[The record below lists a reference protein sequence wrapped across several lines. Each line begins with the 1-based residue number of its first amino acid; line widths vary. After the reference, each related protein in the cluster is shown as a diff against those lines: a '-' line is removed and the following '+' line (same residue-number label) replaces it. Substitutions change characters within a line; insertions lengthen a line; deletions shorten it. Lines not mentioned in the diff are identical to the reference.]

1 MRSSTAKNQ
10 LAAPN
15 EPGEKRKQLLEKS
28 GLILVSGLL
37 YAVAIGSVGVAA
49 RYIAPVPLT
58 VLRLLTAALIFCG
71 ILLYSKPKFLW
82 RPRMVLDLVIVGM
95 CNIGLP
101 FLLLALSMR
110 YISSSLASVLFN
122 IGPPMT
128 VVLAHFML
136 RDEKLRPATIIGA
149 AIAISGAVVL
159 LASNASGL
167 SVSQGQGWIGQSLI
181 ILAAASG
188 AFAIV
193 YIRLRMQQQNTTVLA
208 AGQVFACLAVFGALA
223 LLTGDLPRVSAY
235 PWQAWAAV
243 IASAITAPVI
253 GFWLL
258 FYMVNKFSATLGG
271 FAGIATPLFSA
282 VIGILFLGEV
292 MTMPI
297 VLGTVLLLAGIWS
310 LNSA

>member
-1 MRSSTAKNQ
+1 LSPSAVKDQ
-10 LAAPN
+10 LAAPSKL
-15 EPGEKRKQLLEKS
+15 GEKRKQLPEKI

-37 YAVAIGSVGVAA
+37 YALAIGSVGVAS

-58 VLRLLTAALIFCG
+58 VLRLLTASLIFCG
-71 ILLYSKPKFLW
+71 ILLYSKPSFLW

-110 YISSSLASVLFN
+110 YISSSLASILFN
-122 IGPPMT
+122 VGPPMT

-136 RDEKLRPATIIGA
+136 RDEKLRPATVIGA
-149 AIAISGAVVL
+149 AIAVGGAVVL
-159 LASNASGL
+159 LTNNASGL
-167 SVSQGQGWIGQSLI
+167 SASQGQGWIGQILI

-188 AFAIV
+188 AFAVV
-193 YIRLRMQQQNTTVLA
+193 YTRIRMHQENTTVLA
-208 AGQVFACLAVFGALA
+208 AGQVFACLVVFGALS
-223 LLTGDLPRVSAY
+223 LLTGDLLRVSAY

-243 IASAITAPVI
+243 IASAVTAPVI

-271 FAGIATPLFSA
+271 FASIATPLFSS

-297 VLGTVLLLAGIWS
+297 VLGTILLLAGIWS
-310 LNSA
+310 LNSF